1 MVRERAF
8 SLIERLV
15 VVTFVG
21 ILMAVVEVLE
31 LSNEWY

>member
-1 MVRERAF
+1 MVREGAF

-21 ILMAVVEVLE
+21 ILMAVAEVLAH
-31 LSNEWY
+31 SVEWY